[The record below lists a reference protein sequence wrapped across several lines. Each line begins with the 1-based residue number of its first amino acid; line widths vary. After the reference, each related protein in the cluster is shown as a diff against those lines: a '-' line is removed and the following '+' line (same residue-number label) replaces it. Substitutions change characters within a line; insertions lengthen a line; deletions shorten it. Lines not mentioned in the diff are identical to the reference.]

1 MYSHLAR
8 CMYMIESVVVHENSQ
23 HGQGGGG
30 TPVPHHDQVCL
41 CVCVCVLNSWLLT
54 AKDVRVYAER
64 LRLFER
70 GDGVSEFSHV
80 KRGGSASSP
89 RAFSYALPM
98 RNAITS

>member
-1 MYSHLAR
+1 MKTLN
-8 CMYMIESVVVHENSQ
+8 MVKVVVVHQYHIMIRS
-23 HGQGGGG
+23 
-30 TPVPHHDQVCL
+30 VCVCV

-70 GDGVSEFSHV
+70 GDGGSEFSHV

>member
-23 HGQGGGG
+23 HGQGGG

-41 CVCVCVLNSWLLT
+41 CVCVLNSWLLT